1 MAVIRQP
8 LNSGPSIVHAA
19 RAASLRARN
28 APLSVPMISS
38 VRMTTSILS
47 ARTCSSRSSRPS
59 RARRSRDSGSRT
71 SSVSTG
77 ACTCRRAGKRVG
89 AQEHLTTA
97 TAMYREMDRPSG
109 WSRRR
114 QRQPR
119 SRRTKGRRTMTT
131 TSPRSQIISI
141 SDLGWQEF
149 RPGISFKI
157 LWEDKA
163 TKRRAQMTRFAPG
176 AQLPLH
182 RHVRDELIFVIEGAL
197 SDESGTVTSGNVG
210 YRPDG
215 CVHTV
220 TTKNGATV
228 LAVLTGD
235 IEPAA
240 ERGRAPGSQIFTL
253 SELPWIETRPGV
265 RQKRIWE
272 DKVTERRA
280 LLARFEPGATPPP
293 PRPVGDEQIFL
304 VQGPNAGE
312 AGGVAR

>member
-1 MAVIRQP
+1 
-8 LNSGPSIVHAA
+8 
-19 RAASLRARN
+19 
-28 APLSVPMISS
+28 
-38 VRMTTSILS
+38 
-47 ARTCSSRSSRPS
+47 
-59 RARRSRDSGSRT
+59 
-71 SSVSTG
+71 
-77 ACTCRRAGKRVG
+77 
-89 AQEHLTTA
+89 
-97 TAMYREMDRPSG
+97 
-109 WSRRR
+109 
-114 QRQPR
+114 
-119 SRRTKGRRTMTT
+119 MTT

-149 RPGISFKI
+149 RPGVSFKI

-182 RHVRDELIFVIEGAL
+182 RHVGDELIFVIEGAL

-280 LLARFEPGATPPP
+280 LLARFEPGATLPPH
-293 PRPVGDEQIFL
+293 RHVGDELIFL
-304 VQGPNAGE
+304 AEGANADESGVVATGNMNYRPNGCVHSVTTQNGATVLAVVWGRTE
-312 AGGVAR
+312 PV